1 LEPSKNNFRRAN
13 LLRLLQGRFSAER
26 VVTANYFILTI
37 RAKAVKAHKTVQ
49 KILS

>member
-1 LEPSKNNFRRAN
+1 LICYDFRLAS
-13 LLRLLQGRFSAER
+13 LLRPLQGRFFAER

-37 RAKAVKAHKTVQ
+37 RAKALKAHKTVQ